1 MARLA
6 RTVAVGFPYHV
17 THRGNRRE
25 DIFFRDEDRRRYLE
39 LLRQYSAANGLQIWA
54 YCLMTNHVHLLA
66 VPGGPDALARGVGL
80 THRRHAQAIN
90 IAQGWTG
97 HLWEHRFYSTA
108 LDEAHLWAA
117 VKYIETNPV
126 RAGLVGRAEE
136 YGWSSARAHALG
148 EADPLLSAGRPFSR
162 AGRGGRLA
170 DLVGGGVAGGGSGPA
185 AFADTD
191 RASLRGPILCHA
203 SGDNSEAVPDPTKAW
218 AKNEREGI
226 VSYPVPEISEMLK
239 RFLTPQKRGPKTKE
253 TG

>member
-6 RTVAVGFPYHV
+6 RAVAVGFPYHV

-148 EADPLLSAGRPFSR
+148 EADPLLSAGRPFPAPGVVGDWRTWLAEGLPEEVVDRLRSR
-162 AGRGGRLA
+162 TRTGRPCGDPSFVTRLE
-170 DLVGGGVAGGGSGPA
+170 
-185 AFADTD
+185 T
-191 RASLRGPILCHA
+191 I
-203 SGDNSEAVPDPTKAW
+203 
-218 AKNEREGI
+218 
-226 VSYPVPEISEMLK
+226 LK

-253 TG
+253 RG